1 MVMYGV
7 KNRLYFWNYAN
18 ERFKKMFKNERK
30 LLMVTEFSLGVDLN
44 HIQEIM
50 FG

>member
-1 MVMYGV
+1 
-7 KNRLYFWNYAN
+7 
-18 ERFKKMFKNERK
+18 MFKNERK

-44 HIQEIM
+44 YIQENM